1 MAGAALMGI
10 ERDEDNPMAGNQA
23 SQQEAVVGT
32 PVSFDVETPRRKPT
46 FWEMVRMAFCL
57 AAVICGGYQLLSAA
71 LFGHMRFSPHLYGY
85 HPVVS
90 MSYHPDWFI
99 EGIVVY
105 ALGMLL
111 FGWLLRVELRARR
124 FPDFSRR
131 K

>member
-1 MAGAALMGI
+1 MGI
-10 ERDEDNPMAGNQA
+10 ERDEDNPMAVDRV

-32 PVSFDVETPRRKPT
+32 PASFDVETPRRKPT
-46 FWEMVRMAFCL
+46 FWEMLRIAFCL
-57 AAVICGGYQLLSAA
+57 AGVIRGGYQLLSAA

-85 HPVVS
+85 RPVVS
-90 MSYHPDWFI
+90 MAYHPDWFI

-105 ALGMLL
+105 SLGMLL
-111 FGWLLRVELRARR
+111 CGWLLRAELRALR